1 MFSDRIYLDFEKE
14 ETCIIVKSMANTLYL
29 VVAPSSP
36 FLSSKFLSIQ
46 SARKLSPPIYILE
59 YISLTSL

>member
-29 VVAPSSP
+29 VAPPS
-36 FLSSKFLSIQ
+36 FLASFYPSNQ
-46 SARKLSPPIYILE
+46 LE
-59 YISLTSL
+59 N